1 MITDQIHARVTLLE
15 GLVMGLIAQ
24 SREPE
29 LIRAV
34 AREHVADVL
43 GVLDTDPAA
52 AGLADALRHQMELS
66 LRGG

>member
-1 MITDQIHARVTLLE
+1 MLTDQIHARLTLLE
-15 GLVMGLIAQ
+15 GLVMGLMAQ

-43 GVLDTDPAA
+43 GVLDGDPAA
-52 AGLADALRHQMELS
+52 DGLADALRQQMEVS
-66 LRGG
+66 LAGD